1 MRWGR
6 VAVLVLILTAAGLYY
21 APLRDFFTQQ
31 DRYAEERATL
41 TELRRQNRAM
51 ERQIDEMKTKLWV
64 VREARAQFQLVPK
77 GMQAFVV
84 TGLPSGEELPQTAS
98 GPVQQSLGWGDRFR
112 DLIDTLLR

>member
-6 VAVLVLILTAAGLYY
+6 VAILVLILTAAGLYY

-31 DRYAEERATL
+31 DRYEEERAAL
-41 TELRRQNRAM
+41 TEIRRQNTAM

-84 TGLPSGEELPQTAS
+84 NGLPSGEELPQGGAE
-98 GPVQQSLGWGDRFR
+98 PVEQSLGWGDRLR
-112 DLIDTLLR
+112 DLIDTLFR